1 MPTTVSVDQ
10 LRPGMYVQR
19 VNGAW
24 LSHPFWRG
32 SFLATAQDIGR
43 LRDSGV
49 ESVEIDPAR
58 SVELDDAAAG
68 PAAAT
73 DATQAQAADAA
84 DATDAAD
91 QATAGAAADP
101 DPDADATA
109 TADGTPAT
117 PGATAADATRPRAPG
132 GTPVDLDT
140 ELSRA
145 RRICHE
151 GRQAVQAMFQE
162 VRMGRMVDTGAL
174 LPLAEEINAS
184 VGRHPGALI
193 GIARLKTADDY
204 TYMHSVAVGAL
215 MGTLARHMQ
224 LDPDTTRDAI
234 LGGLLHDLG
243 KACIPGE
250 VLNKPGSLD
259 AQESGLMRVHP
270 VHGARLLRDSGLR
283 NEAILHMV
291 LHHHERMDGTG
302 YPSRLAPEQIPLLT
316 RMSSVCDVYD
326 AITSTRPYKGPW
338 DPAEAL
344 RQMASWKGQFD
355 PAVLKAL
362 IGSLGIYPAGSLV
375 RLSSERLAV
384 VLEQR
389 RPDLTR
395 PLVRAFYSA
404 RLRSHILH
412 TDVDL
417 SAPGCSES
425 ITGIESPRQWGF
437 RDLHKLWAP

>member
-1 MPTTVSVDQ
+1 MSTNLRVDQ

-24 LSHPFWRG
+24 LRHPFWRS
-32 SFLATAQDIGR
+32 SFVATAQDIQR

-58 SVELDDAAAG
+58 SVAPEEADAGAPATSQPEPPGPGEAAGSAG
-68 PAAAT
+68 PA
-73 DATQAQAADAA
+73 DAGDPGPQQ
-84 DATDAAD
+84 
-91 QATAGAAADP
+91 GAAS
-101 DPDADATA
+101 DAHSGPPPRTA
-109 TADGTPAT
+109 PHA
-117 PGATAADATRPRAPG
+117 
-132 GTPVDLDT
+132 DLDT
-140 ELSRA
+140 ELTRA
-145 RRICHE
+145 RRICQE
-151 GRQAVQAMFQE
+151 GREAVQAMFQE
-162 VRMGRMVDTGAL
+162 VRMGRMVDPGAL
-174 LPLAEEINAS
+174 LPLAEEITAS

-204 TYMHSVAVGAL
+204 TYLHSVAVGAL
-215 MGTLARHMQ
+215 MSTLARHMG
-224 LDPDTTRDAI
+224 LDPQACRDAT

-243 KACIPGE
+243 KACMPGE
-250 VLNKPGSLD
+250 VLNKPGKLD
-259 AQESGLMRVHP
+259 EREFGVMRGHP
-270 VHGARLLRDSGLR
+270 AHGARLLRECGVQ
-283 NEAILHMV
+283 NEAILHIV
-291 LHHHERMDGTG
+291 LHHHERIDGTG
-302 YPSRLAPEQIPLLT
+302 YPGRLASEQIPLLT

-362 IGSLGIYPAGSLV
+362 IASLGIYPAGSLV

-389 RPDLTR
+389 PGDLTR
-395 PLVRAFYSA
+395 PLVRVFYSA
-404 RLRSHILH
+404 RLRSHILVA
-412 TDVDL
+412 DVDL
-417 SAPGCSES
+417 SAPGCGER
-425 ITGIESPRQWGF
+425 ITGIESPRTWGF

>member
-1 MPTTVSVDQ
+1 MSTILPVDQ
-10 LRPGMYVQR
+10 LLPGMYVQR

-32 SFLATAQDIGR
+32 SFLASAQDIQR
-43 LRDSGV
+43 LRECGV
-49 ESVEIDPAR
+49 ESVEIDPER
-58 SVELDDAAAG
+58 SRMEPALRDAGAAEPVQASAVE
-68 PAAAT
+68 
-73 DATQAQAADAA
+73 ADAA
-84 DATDAAD
+84 DVASAGDGT
-91 QATAGAAADP
+91 GAAGSAPADTP
-101 DPDADATA
+101 PAGPVSG
-109 TADGTPAT
+109 DG
-117 PGATAADATRPRAPG
+117 RPRPRGPA
-132 GTPVDLDT
+132 VDLAT

-151 GRQAVQAMFQE
+151 GREAVQAMFQE
-162 VRMGRMVDTGAL
+162 VRMGRMVDTGTL
-174 LPLAEEINAS
+174 LPLAEEISAS

-204 TYMHSVAVGAL
+204 TYLHSVAVGAL
-215 MGTLARHMQ
+215 MATLARHLQ
-224 LDPDTTRDAI
+224 LDAQACRDAT

-243 KACIPGE
+243 KACIPGA

-259 AQESGLMRVHP
+259 EHESGLMRGHP
-270 VHGARLLRDSGLR
+270 AHGARLLREAGLQ
-283 NEAILHMV
+283 NEAILHIV

-302 YPSRLAPEQIPLLT
+302 YPARLEPERIPLLT
-316 RMSSVCDVYD
+316 RMGSVCDVYD

-344 RQMASWKGQFD
+344 RKMASWKGQFD

-362 IGSLGIYPAGSLV
+362 IASLGIYPAGSLV

-389 RPDLTR
+389 PPDLTR

-417 SAPGCSES
+417 SAPGCSEH
-425 ITGIESPRQWGF
+425 IAGIESPREWGF

>member
-1 MPTTVSVDQ
+1 MPTTLPVDQ
-10 LRPGMYVQR
+10 LLPGMYVQR

-32 SFLATAQDIGR
+32 SFLATAQDIRR

-49 ESVEIDPAR
+49 ESVEIDPDRGAAP
-58 SVELDDAAAG
+58 DDTGAGTVAAAG
-68 PAAAT
+68 AGVAST
-73 DATQAQAADAA
+73 GNG
-84 DATDAAD
+84 TDAAGTVD
-91 QATAGAAADP
+91 
-101 DPDADATA
+101 
-109 TADGTPAT
+109 TPAT
-117 PGATAADATRPRAPG
+117 GTVDAAPAAPAPGGGRPRARAG
-132 GTPVDLDT
+132 QPVDLDT

-151 GRQAVQAMFQE
+151 GREAVQAMFQE

-174 LPLAEEINAS
+174 APLAEEISAS

-204 TYMHSVAVGAL
+204 TYLHSVAVGAL
-215 MGTLARHMQ
+215 MATLARHLQ
-224 LDPDTTRDAI
+224 LDGQACRDAT

-243 KACIPGE
+243 KACIPGA

-259 AQESGLMRVHP
+259 EHEAGLMRGHP
-270 VHGARLLRDSGLR
+270 AHGARLLREGGLQ
-283 NEAILHMV
+283 NEAILHIV

-302 YPSRLAPEQIPLLT
+302 YPARLAPEQLPLLT

-344 RQMASWKGQFD
+344 RKMASWKGQFD

-362 IGSLGIYPAGSLV
+362 IASLGIYPAGSLV

-389 RPDLTR
+389 PPDLTR

-417 SAPGCSES
+417 SAPGCSERIS
-425 ITGIESPRQWGF
+425 GIESPREWGF